1 MTKKEFVKQV
11 FRSVKYKLEEEID
24 DQEIIDD
31 LEILLGNTLEPRDR
45 SQFANWGNV
54 VHQSTPATCWI

>member
-11 FRSVKYKLEEEID
+11 FLTVKNKLDEEVD
-24 DQEIIDD
+24 AQEIIDD

-54 VHQSTPATCWI
+54 VHQSTPAQCWI